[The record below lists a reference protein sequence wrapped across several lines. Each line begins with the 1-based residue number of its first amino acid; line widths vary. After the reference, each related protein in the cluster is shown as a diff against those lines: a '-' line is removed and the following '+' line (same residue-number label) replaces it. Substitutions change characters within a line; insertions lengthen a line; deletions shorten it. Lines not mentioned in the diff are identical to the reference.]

1 MKIEEGIVKEVYLT
15 DNSNEIGFKVQT
27 SKELLNIIEYQ
38 NIDNSNIYKN
48 DKVKVITDKI
58 NNKEVKYL
66 SSLKE
71 NINV

>member
-1 MKIEEGIVKEVYLT
+1 MKREEGIVKEVYLT
-15 DNSNEIGFKVQT
+15 DNTNEIGFKVQT